1 MFVIGVLRDAE
12 GYPPLGVLLYCVPIM
27 PTEPPFHDPT
37 ALARFGRLEVVARL
51 LVEGY
56 LIGRHRSPF
65 KGASVE
71 FVEHRHYTTG
81 DEIRHIDWRAYAKT
95 GKYFVKQFEEE
106 TNLRAYLLVDA
117 SGSMGYAGKT
127 LSKLD
132 YAKVL
137 AATLAYL
144 LQQQRDAC
152 GLITF
157 SDHVLDRRD
166 PATQTSTFP
175 QLSQLLENRRPGG
188 EGRITAVMD
197 EIQPIL
203 KRRSLVFLF
212 TDGFDDVDSLAARLR
227 QFRSAGHD
235 LVFFQIAAP
244 EEEDFPFR
252 RPTRFRNLENLQE
265 QRPVDPFRLRSS
277 YLGRYRAFCDAL
289 VRECGAAG
297 IDHVKLRTDEPYHVA
312 LGAFLTRRGGR

>member
-1 MFVIGVLRDAE
+1 MQAA
-12 GYPPLGVLLYCVPIM
+12 PPID
-27 PTEPPFHDPT
+27 DPT

-65 KGASVE
+65 KGTSVE
-71 FVEHRHYTTG
+71 FVEHRQYTTG

-95 GKYFVKQFEEE
+95 GEYFVKQFEEE

-152 GLITF
+152 GLMTF
-157 SDHVLDRRD
+157 AAGILDRRD
-166 PATQTSTFP
+166 PATNASTFP
-175 QLSQLLENRRPGG
+175 EVSQLLEQRGPGG
-188 EGRITAVMD
+188 EGRIATVLGD
-197 EIQPIL
+197 VLPLL

-212 TDGFDDVDSLAARLR
+212 SDGFDDPAALLQRIR
-227 QFRSAGHD
+227 QFRTAGHD
-235 LVFFQIAAP
+235 LVLFQIVAP
-244 EEEDFPFR
+244 EEEEFPFR
-252 RPTRFRNLENLQE
+252 RPTRFFSLEVASL
-265 QRPVDPFRLRSS
+265 QRPVDPLRERAG
-277 YLGRYRAFCDAL
+277 YLERYRTFCETLA
-289 VRECGAAG
+289 RECTAAG
-297 IDHVKLRTDEPYHVA
+297 VDHVKLRTDMPYHVA
-312 LGAFLTRRGGR
+312 LGEYLARRGGR